1 MVANLG
7 RGKSHYAAA
16 LKWTNPDPEPDL
28 AGYIVVSRST
38 LAPYWEKEL
47 FVGKVNEYTLEDVSI
62 DDRVFGVKAIDT
74 DGNESLVSA
83 YTDAPRLK
91 NVYET
96 Y

>member
-1 MVANLG
+1 V
-7 RGKSHYAAA
+7 
-16 LKWTNPDPEPDL
+16 LKWTNTDPEPDL
-28 AGYIVVSRST
+28 AGYAIVSRST
-38 LAPYWEKEL
+38 LAPYWEKQI

-62 DDRVFGVKAIDT
+62 DEMVFGVKSIDK

-91 NVYET
+91 SEFET